1 MTQPLD
7 GLKVIE
13 IGGTVSV
20 SAAGKKFAD
29 FGADVIKIE
38 PPQISEVR
46 KIAPFPDDIFHI
58 DKGAVHLAFD
68 TSKRSIVV
76 DHLTNSGKEIIQR
89 LGSKADLIIMDIP
102 VTESLDLINIFKDG
116 DSLLTNIVTIT
127 PHGMTGPYKDRIEN
141 DLTLFGW
148 STRAHR
154 HSISGRE
161 PLRYGPYAGVVQIG
175 STAAAVGMAAI
186 WGSRSEGMSRLI
198 DVAGV
203 EALMGNVDSGFFL
216 WAVNGALQPRS
227 AGQSTGLYPMG
238 AYKCKDGYM
247 LFSAGRDP
255 VYSRLCNA
263 IGRPDLSTD
272 KRFTDPIEKPKHFE
286 AFKEILEEWLS
297 TRTKYE
303 AFDELQEKGVM
314 CCPVL
319 DASELEN
326 DRQSVYRKSYITRKQ
341 DSIGDITIAG
351 PPFRMNG
358 LHSDAWQSKPA
369 PSFSQHTNEILEE
382 HGYSKQETIA
392 LFRAG
397 VTT

>member
-1 MTQPLD
+1 MTQPLN
-7 GLKVIE
+7 GLKIIE

-20 SAAGKKFAD
+20 SAAGKKFSD
-29 FGADVIKIE
+29 FGANVIKIE
-38 PPQISEVR
+38 PPLVSEVR

-68 TSKRSIVV
+68 TSKRSIVI

-89 LGSKADLIIMDIP
+89 LGKDADLIIMDIP
-102 VTESLDLINIFKDG
+102 VTEAQDLINLFKDG
-116 DSLLTNIVTIT
+116 DNFLTNIVTIT
-127 PHGMTGPYKDRIEN
+127 PHGMTGPYKDRVEN

-148 STRAHR
+148 STRSHR
-154 HSISGRE
+154 HSIAGRE

-175 STAAAVGMAAI
+175 STAAAVGMAAV
-186 WGSRSEGMSRLI
+186 WSKLKEGTTRLV
-198 DVAGV
+198 DVSGV

-227 AGQSTGLYPMG
+227 AGQSSGLYPSG

-263 IGRPDLSTD
+263 IGRPDLATD
-272 KRFTDPIEKPKHFE
+272 KRFTDPEEKPKNFE
-286 AFKEILEEWLS
+286 IFKKILEDWLS

-326 DRQSVYRKSYITRKQ
+326 DPQSVYRKSYITRNQ
-341 DSIGDITIAG
+341 DGIGDITIAG

-358 LHSDAWQSKPA
+358 LHSDAWESKPA
-369 PSFSQHTNEILEE
+369 PNVSEHTTEILQE
-382 HGYSKQETIA
+382 HGYGTQEIIA